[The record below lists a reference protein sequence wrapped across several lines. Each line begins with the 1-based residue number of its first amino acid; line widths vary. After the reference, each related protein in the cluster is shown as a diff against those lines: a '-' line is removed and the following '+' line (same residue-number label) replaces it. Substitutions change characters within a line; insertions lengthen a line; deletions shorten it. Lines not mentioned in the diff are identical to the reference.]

1 MQRKIGVVVPCAN
14 PAVEP
19 EVHKLLPASYFPYIS
34 RLPFY
39 ANLDMK
45 QRLSNYVGD
54 LPKSVAE
61 LKGLNLDGILVAC
74 TGSSYPLGIS
84 GDQEWMKSA
93 SEQLGKPV
101 VSAAGSVYQVLQLLK
116 ARELIIISPYPDW
129 LTAELI
135 IFWRSAGFEINQVI
149 SLDKS
154 GVIYDLSPADIAV
167 AIAQATAAID
177 PQAENQVILIAGTG
191 VPTLESIEAVI
202 EEISVPIITSQIAGI
217 WNLLNQIN
225 SAESNSTSPSTALN
239 KLDDQIKAAIARG

>member
-39 ANLDMK
+39 ANLGMK
-45 QRLSNYVGD
+45 ERLSNYVSD
-54 LPKSVAE
+54 LPKSIAE
-61 LKGLNLDGILVAC
+61 LKGLSLDGILVAC

-84 GDQEWMKSA
+84 GDEEWMESA

-101 VSAAGSVYQVLQLLK
+101 VSAAGSVHQVLKLLK
-116 ARELIIISPYPDW
+116 AKELIVISPYPEW
-129 LTAELI
+129 LTSELTG
-135 IFWRSAGFEINQVI
+135 FWQSAGFEIAQLI

-154 GVIYDLSPADIAV
+154 GVIYDLSPTDIAA
-167 AIAQATAAID
+167 AIAQAATAID
-177 PQAENQVILIAGTG
+177 PQAQNQVILIAGTG
-191 VPTLESIEAVI
+191 VPTLDSIEAVI
-202 EEISVPIITSQIAGI
+202 EEINVPIVTSQIAGI

-225 SAESNSTSPSTALN
+225 SAESKDFGPSPALN
-239 KLDDQIKAAIARG
+239 KLDNQIKAANARG